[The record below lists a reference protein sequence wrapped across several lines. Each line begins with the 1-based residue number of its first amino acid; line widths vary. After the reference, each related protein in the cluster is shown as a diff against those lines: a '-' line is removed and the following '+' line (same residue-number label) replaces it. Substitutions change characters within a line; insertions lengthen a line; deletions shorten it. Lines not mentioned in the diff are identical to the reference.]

1 MAIFNDNDHN
11 SYMML
16 GLLNTLTNAGILPK
30 KDRDDIL
37 SLGEII
43 KGYAVDKENAKH
55 IKEAKKLVEELKLI
69 KL

>member
-1 MAIFNDNDHN
+1 MDIFNDNDHN

-43 KGYAVDKENAKH
+43 KGYAVNKENTKH
-55 IKEAKKLVEELKLI
+55 IKEAKKLVKELELLKL
-69 KL
+69 